1 MMKKIFVTSFTFFVI
16 GLVAILLM
24 PVAIILSITNVIGL
38 RRTSSELM
46 YKIVKFA
53 SSLIVVCAGCRLVV
67 SGAENIPPRGKSG
80 VCFVSNHSGIMD
92 ILLLFITAGRPV
104 GFIAK
109 KEIMFVPLINLW
121 LILLGG
127 VFIDRNNPRKSFAA
141 INRGVKKIKKGYS
154 IVVFPEGTRSRG
166 RGLLP
171 FKSGSFR
178 LATAAGADIVPVAL
192 TGSYEVFEK
201 TGWVCSREVYVSFG
215 KVIKTDPTDSSEKRR
230 LVSQEAHDEIARLLA
245 TPPQVIFA
253 VQ

>member
-1 MMKKIFVTSFTFFVI
+1 MIKKFFVTAFAFFIV

-24 PVAIILSITNVIGL
+24 PVGIVLSIVNVIGL
-38 RRTSSELM
+38 RKISSELM
-46 YKIVKFA
+46 YKIVKLA
-53 SSLIVVCAGCRLVV
+53 SSLIVICAGCRLIV
-67 SGAENIPPRGKSG
+67 SGTENIPPRGKSG
-80 VCFVSNHSGIMD
+80 VCYVCNHSGIMD
-92 ILLLFITAGRPV
+92 ILLLFITAGRPI

-127 VFIDRNNPRKSFAA
+127 IFIDRDNPRKSFAT
-141 INRGVKKIKKGYS
+141 INHGTKKIKKGYS
-154 IVVFPEGTRSRG
+154 IAVFPEGTRSRG

-201 TGWVCSREVYVSFG
+201 TGWVCSRDVYVSFG
-215 KVIKTDPTDSSEKRR
+215 KVIKTGQTDSSDKRR
-230 LVSQEAHDEIARLLA
+230 LVSQEAHDEIARLL
-245 TPPQVIFA
+245 TRQRV
-253 VQ
+253 